1 MSAQATIP
9 LARALAAL
17 PWSRGRIW
25 NMLSQSN
32 GRALPFIERRG
43 RGRALLVHGASAA
56 AWLDEHG
63 WPRCAEK
70 MRRLL
75 ATDALDASCQGQS

>member
-1 MSAQATIP
+1 MSPSTTIT

-25 NMLSQSN
+25 NLLSETN
-32 GRALPFIERRG
+32 GDALPFIERRG
-43 RGRALLVHGASAA
+43 RGRALLVRVAAAA

-63 WPRCAEK
+63 WPHCAEK
-70 MRRLL
+70 MRTLH
-75 ATDALDASCQGQS
+75 TDPLGASCQGQS